1 MMQVLLSQ
9 LKPMELNKY
18 LNSLQENEKFE
29 IFSNPKNV
37 LELNDSVFLMAFQ
50 QLSSEIKQKLLT
62 DKRIAKRILEKS
74 ASARIKSPIDYL
86 SEEEKTILLK
96 HTDLLIQ
103 MGESILEKILE
114 RKESLELKELT
125 AGISTA
131 LKENKVPEQ
140 NKKLLRIQQL
150 IKNEATV
157 AELKTI
163 WNFKETD
170 LQSLITLSTQS
181 KRNPL
186 VLLKIKTEDE
196 FIFYLKTGC
205 VISKKE
211 IESLQIPIELIE
223 KLNMKSLS
231 KLVAIYQEH
240 LNNNHYN
247 LSDEKV
253 LITVLNTYL
262 VFGYDNARKIL
273 LDFFTY
279 PTESSKIK
287 QADIEFREARKE
299 YRLTHQ
305 NEFYSHILAKEVYQ
319 ELMDIMSGETEAEN
333 SHTFQMVLQSKDK
346 EKCEM
351 FYQELMAILRQKR
364 TNLEETISDFLKEKI
379 KTREEEK
386 KNIYIQENKEKN
398 IVKPN
403 ENTLY
408 SLFKGLDY
416 NKIKLDENGNPIINK
431 KLTTLFLGNEK
442 RKNDCLLRMIISKN
456 IFGAKDHVIAIINN
470 FSLIEAEI
478 NRSNGLLS
486 LNSLSDVMKVYQ
498 VTCFSLDYDEE
509 DISLSTIAKINKSK
523 EFVENSEIDIVKA
536 MLEYHKLRKWKTNLS
551 IPFVS
556 GITREGVKYSIMKNN
571 SQEILTAGIDH
582 NCCFKAGA
590 KGEDFFHYCLTSPN
604 AGIIKLEVLDEKK
617 SFMVPFIVN
626 GNTIYGN
633 GIEPKI
639 PFPDLELKLFDAIQ
653 ECYQM
658 ISEKSFYETI
668 EVGILTNLHLE
679 KLGEMR
685 RYPQIIIEEVPTQE
699 KIQFYS
705 DLTKKEKEARII
717 FQKEPTSR
725 INHYERSSRYEQSRK
740 RTFYYAKDSY
750 EKNAPELKKL
760 QSKINNVYYTYLK
773 LNNSL
778 NPQTFTPIELNNWDV
793 AVGNDDWFI
802 LKKGQAEI
810 HCILPYY
817 QYVDMEVNIA
827 IKNIIEEEQENER
840 KSHQ

>member
-523 EFVENSEIDIVKA
+523 EFVENSEIDIVKNKINE
-536 MLEYHKLRKWKTNLS
+536 LELSVKQKEEFITNFTHELKNPMTSIIGYADILRSGKYDKETNIKSANYIFHEAKRLETLAHKLMDLMELSNENIELEKIDVVCFMNNLYNDIHES
-551 IPFVS
+551 LENIELIFSQNEKNRAVLEEVNKMKS
-556 GITREGVKYSIMKNN
+556 DDKEIFIAYYYDEKRVKEISIMLN
-571 SQEILTAGIDH
+571 
-582 NCCFKAGA
+582 
-590 KGEDFFHYCLTSPN
+590 
-604 AGIIKLEVLDEKK
+604 
-617 SFMVPFIVN
+617 
-626 GNTIYGN
+626 
-633 GIEPKI
+633 
-639 PFPDLELKLFDAIQ
+639 
-653 ECYQM
+653 
-658 ISEKSFYETI
+658 ISESKVKSRLFRI
-668 EVGILTNLHLE
+668 
-679 KLGEMR
+679 R
-685 RYPQIIIEEVPTQE
+685 
-699 KIQFYS
+699 
-705 DLTKKEKEARII
+705 KK
-717 FQKEPTSR
+717 
-725 INHYERSSRYEQSRK
+725 
-740 RTFYYAKDSY
+740 
-750 EKNAPELKKL
+750 LKK
-760 QSKINNVYYTYLK
+760 VLK
-773 LNNSL
+773 
-778 NPQTFTPIELNNWDV
+778 ER
-793 AVGNDDWFI
+793 
-802 LKKGQAEI
+802 
-810 HCILPYY
+810 
-817 QYVDMEVNIA
+817 EV
-827 IKNIIEEEQENER
+827 
-840 KSHQ
+840 